1 MTPTTKSFGW
11 KDRDTAARDLLQL
24 VYHAPDDISRRALE
38 LLPAIRS
45 SAIVPELLEIIK
57 DEQVWNK
64 DASIVLKAIYL
75 AVDDIYLPE
84 LRKHLPGKVN
94 SFNAHTYMFTE
105 TVQLVKRHPR
115 NRDWLDESLQ
125 EHFAYVNDLPL
136 AKQPGDLIWLCRMYR
151 EGGELSFSV
160 RDHLMR
166 FLEMHPEFLTLEAVT
181 LLYFRDDRP
190 TTQAWLRERWQAIE
204 DLCLTQGNMFS
215 PTWSYYLSVLL
226 EHWEELRESLFAKYP
241 AFIPVYNR
249 NMDDIW
255 AIRVRNHPPLEVTH
269 APLWQEMAA
278 HYTQAL
284 EGDKAS
290 RRKLSWGLI
299 MSTDMLEKAVA
310 THFYARI
317 LAEDSENFWRL
328 IDLVNE
334 GSMGWRWSD
343 QWLTQNIDDPDLN
356 VLYTPAQFELCD
368 VLRAYPSPR
377 AWESLVNAYFFA
389 ARSHGRYFIDWI
401 AYQTDV
407 LSGLA
412 VEYTGATLAVQDRPW
427 FRALVQQET
436 V

>member
-1 MTPTTKSFGW
+1 VPPTTQKFGW

-45 SAIVPELLEIIK
+45 SAIVPELLEYVR
-57 DEQVWNK
+57 DEQVWNREIALRAVSL
-64 DASIVLKAIYL
+64 ASEN
-75 AVDDIYLPE
+75 IYLPE

-115 NRDWLDESLQ
+115 NRDWLDESLE
-125 EHFAYVNDLPL
+125 EHFAYVNTLPL
-136 AKQPGDLIWLCRMYR
+136 AKQLGDLIWLCRMYR
-151 EGGELSFSV
+151 EGDELSFPV
-160 RDHLMR
+160 RDYLMR
-166 FLEMHPEFLTLEAVT
+166 FLEIHPEFLTLEAVT

-190 TTQAWLRERWQAIE
+190 TTQAWLKERWQRIE
-204 DLCLTQGNMFS
+204 DLCLNEGNMFS
-215 PTWSYYLSVLL
+215 STWSYYLSVLV
-226 EHWEELRESLFAKYP
+226 EHWEELRESLFANYP
-241 AFIPVYNR
+241 TFIAVYNT
-249 NMDDIW
+249 NMNAIK

-290 RRKLSWGLI
+290 RRKLSWGLV

-317 LAEDSENFWRL
+317 LAEDSENFLRL

-343 QWLTQNIDDPDLN
+343 EWLTQNIDDPDLN

-377 AWESLVNAYFFA
+377 AWT
-389 ARSHGRYFIDWI
+389 HQRYFLDWI

-407 LSGLA
+407 LSGLE
-412 VEYTGATLAVQDRPW
+412 VEYTGATLAVEDRPW

-436 V
+436 G